1 VRYGD
6 LLGVAESN
14 VECEDQYE
22 SIMSATQTPA
32 PPPSELARV
41 VDWRLRE
48 LMRAGYGEE
57 GARSLADQVEIDLHR
72 ATDLLRDGCPE
83 DVALRILL

>member
-1 VRYGD
+1 
-6 LLGVAESN
+6 
-14 VECEDQYE
+14 
-22 SIMSATQTPA
+22 MSATQTPA
-32 PPPSELARV
+32 PPSELARV

-48 LMRAGYGEE
+48 LTRAGYGEE